1 MAWFRDYEAELR
13 QQYSRLVKAIAG
25 ELAGINDRLASI
37 EKLVQAGGGS
47 ADLTELTQRVEI
59 LMASVD
65 RIESS
70 VDGLTTVGDG
80 MVTLLGQLSELIR
93 AADPNNPRLNALAD
107 KVDAKK
113 VDWAQ
118 AVINN
123 TPAAASEPP
132 VEQPVT

>member
-1 MAWFRDYEAELR
+1 MAWFRNYEAELR
-13 QQYSRLVKAIAG
+13 LQYSRLLRAISD
-25 ELAGINDRLASI
+25 ELTVINDRLASI
-37 EKLVQAGGGS
+37 EKLVQAGSG
-47 ADLTELTQRVEI
+47 ADLTELAQKVEI

-80 MVTLLGQLSELIR
+80 MVTLLGQLSELVR

-107 KVDAKK
+107 KIDAKK

-132 VEQPVT
+132 PSDQPVT